1 MTMLAL
7 MMAPRIPALV
17 ILFPFATGASSCGV
31 DPSVDDVLRYL
42 SFAVQRSNLG
52 LLTIYPAKT
61 DIAISPS
68 RSNRERIAAKLH
80 RYDHVRL
87 LCAHDGRP

>member
-31 DPSVDDVLRYL
+31 DPSVDDILRYL
-42 SFAVQRSNLG
+42 SFAVQRWQQS
-52 LLTIYPAKT
+52 
-61 DIAISPS
+61 
-68 RSNRERIAAKLH
+68 RIADDLS
-80 RYDHVRL
+80 
-87 LCAHDGRP
+87 C